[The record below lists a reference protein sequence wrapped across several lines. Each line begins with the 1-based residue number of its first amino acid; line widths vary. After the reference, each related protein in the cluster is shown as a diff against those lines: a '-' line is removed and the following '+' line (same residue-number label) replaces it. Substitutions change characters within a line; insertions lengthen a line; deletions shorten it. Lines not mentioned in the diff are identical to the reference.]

1 MKNKVFIMETAFAR
15 ENGLQQGINST
26 LRYLVDN
33 RQVVLPQMDLN
44 TIFQT
49 KILSMSPTNRI
60 FEHLLADNLM
70 DEYCFVDT
78 SLSSQSVP
86 ELLTITDITVDLKQI
101 TNARVI
107 LSSLQEFRNKMI
119 VNIAPLIQRS
129 REGFVKV
136 TDVNELHNQVV
147 RGALVSS
154 YYNCNDEMWLNPNL
168 LRYIAQT
175 YSMCISG
182 VLQRLYNL
190 DIPSQMTAAAALSW
204 FIMNKMTDEADEMTI
219 QCDYLGSRLSI
230 RNMIDM
236 FKDTVDDVA
245 QFDLVKLSNL
255 IASIGPDH
263 MKGFNKDILIRAMA
277 RSGASYI
284 TMNMALEYPPYWV
297 HQILYA
303 LSGNKVYL
311 SNLLQKNK
319 LLKSAGVF
327 LQDLDTC
334 RQFVPTVG
342 FITKGM
348 SNFNECNVFLMDRIV
363 TTADNTDKVIFSY
376 NQNDN
381 GFSGMIYLLNGDCV
395 KCTFE
400 CDNNINSISYKQKET
415 YETLNYIDTRDLCK
429 KSILKSMVK
438 SGSESLTVDQAL
450 ENESFKLT
458 SVRIGL
464 DGTVIGKFMFNDG
477 INFTKE
483 IEKDITHDFI
493 IGN

>member
-15 ENGLQQGINST
+15 ENGLQQGVNSA

-78 SLSSQSVP
+78 SLSSQSIP
-86 ELLTITDITVDLKQI
+86 ELLTISDITVDLKQI

-107 LSSLQEFRNKMI
+107 LASLQEFRNKMI
-119 VNIAPLIQRS
+119 INIAPLIQRT
-129 REGFVKV
+129 REGYVKV

-190 DIPSQMTAAAALSW
+190 DIPSQMTIAAALTW
-204 FIMNKMTDEADEMTI
+204 FIMNRVTDAADEMTM

-236 FKDTVDDVA
+236 FKDSVDDVA

-263 MKGFNKDILIRAMA
+263 MKGFNKDIFIRAMA

-342 FITKGM
+342 FITKGV
-348 SNFNECNVFLMDRIV
+348 SNLENEVFLMNSNV
-363 TTADNTDKVIFSY
+363 LNADSNENVLFSY
-376 NQNDN
+376 NKKDS
-381 GFSGMIYLLNGDCV
+381 GFSGIITLLNGQSI

-400 CDNNINSISYKQKET
+400 CDNDLKCISEKQKDI
-415 YETLNYIDTRDLCK
+415 YETLCFIDMNDLYK
-429 KSILKSMVK
+429 KSVLHSMVK
-438 SGSESLTVDQAL
+438 LGAESFTPDQAK
-450 ENESFKLT
+450 ENEVFSLD

-464 DGTVIGKFMFNDG
+464 DGTVIGKFTFRDNNG
-477 INFTKE
+477 FIKE
-483 IEKDITHDFI
+483 FEKNLTYNFI
-493 IGN
+493 IGE

>member
-1 MKNKVFIMETAFAR
+1 MKNKVFLMDTSFAR
-15 ENGLQQGINST
+15 ENGLQQGVNSA

-33 RQVVLPQMDLN
+33 RQVVLPQMDLD
-44 TIFQT
+44 TLFHT

-78 SLSSQSVP
+78 SLSSQSTP

-107 LSSLQEFRNKMI
+107 LSSLKEFRNKMI
-119 VNIAPLIQRS
+119 VNIAPLIQRT
-129 REGFVKV
+129 REGFIKV
-136 TDVNELHNQVV
+136 SDVNELHNQIV

-154 YYNCNDEMWLNPNL
+154 YYNCNDDMWLNPNL
-168 LRYIAQT
+168 LKYICQT
-175 YSMCISG
+175 YSMCISS

-190 DIPSQMTAAAALSW
+190 DVPSQMSIAAALTW
-204 FIMNKMTDEADEMTI
+204 FMMNRMTDAADDMTI
-219 QCDYLGSRLSI
+219 QCDYLGSPLSI
-230 RNMIDM
+230 RNMIEM

-263 MKGFNKDILIRAMA
+263 MKGFNKDIFTRAMA

-311 SNLLQKNK
+311 SNLLQKTR
-319 LLKSAGVF
+319 LLKSAGAF

-342 FITKGM
+342 FITKGT
-348 SNFNECNVFLMDRIV
+348 SNYEPDAFLMNSNVVNADSSENIV
-363 TTADNTDKVIFSY
+363 FSY
-376 NQNDN
+376 NESDN
-381 GFSGMIYLLNGDCV
+381 GFSGIIALLNGQNI

-400 CDNNINSISYKQKET
+400 CDNDVAYISNKQKNI
-415 YETLNYIDTRDLCK
+415 YKNLSYINTDDLYK
-429 KSILKSMVK
+429 KSILRSMVK
-438 SGSESLTVDQAL
+438 LGAESFTIEQAK
-450 ENESFKLT
+450 ENETFNLD

-464 DGTVIGKFMFNDG
+464 DGTIIGKFTFRDTRG
-477 INFTKE
+477 FIKE
-483 IEKDITHDFI
+483 FEKDITHNFI
-493 IGN
+493 IGE